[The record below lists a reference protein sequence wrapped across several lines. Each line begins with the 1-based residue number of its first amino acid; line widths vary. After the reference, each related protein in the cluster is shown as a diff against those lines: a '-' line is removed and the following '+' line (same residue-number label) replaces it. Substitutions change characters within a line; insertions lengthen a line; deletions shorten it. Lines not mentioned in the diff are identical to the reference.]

1 LQRCKHVNRNSN
13 HLQEHLL
20 LLSLRNQATP
30 NAPRDHQNASSG
42 DLISG
47 ERRTALVLEV
57 LAARGRSSFLF
68 SQLQQCEN
76 DFRSNPKLRSAILEN
91 GEESRRI
98 VRRDNK
104 LGADYGQFP
113 VRGTPF
119 VDPPLRENMTAAPLP
134 GAKALPFASHVDTVK
149 CYWSNDILW
158 SVLAENVTTDGGY
171 TLLRGTLS
179 KRRGS
184 TAASLSS
191 CGRGILRA
199 RGRGRIPSGRRSRSS
214 QRRDIGVHP
223 ARLHPRLQSSERNA
237 RMLNLQAQAGFKRLI
252 EMTSCPATAG
262 NRLEFA
268 HSSRYTS
275 SLRSRM
281 SMRNCQPSKLI
292 SMRPNS
298 SHGTS
303 RPSMTSKGT
312 RPSPSASHSIRP
324 HTV

>member
-134 GAKALPFASHVDTVK
+134 GAKALPFASHVDTVM
-149 CYWSNDILW
+149 
-158 SVLAENVTTDGGY
+158 VGP
-171 TLLRGTLS
+171 
-179 KRRGS
+179 RRE
-184 TAASLSS
+184 
-191 CGRGILRA
+191 RDD
-199 RGRGRIPSGRRSRSS
+199 GRRLHAFARNFVQKAREHRRISIFMRTRYSTCSR
-214 QRRDIGVHP
+214 
-223 ARLHPRLQSSERNA
+223 E
-237 RMLNLQAQAGFKRLI
+237 
-252 EMTSCPATAG
+252 
-262 NRLEFA
+262 
-268 HSSRYTS
+268 
-275 SLRSRM
+275 
-281 SMRNCQPSKLI
+281 
-292 SMRPNS
+292 RPNS
-298 SHGTS
+298 
-303 RPSMTSKGT
+303 
-312 RPSPSASHSIRP
+312 
-324 HTV
+324 